1 MITDFDFSF
10 FAFCF
15 FFFFFGFLGHFL
27 DQTDME
33 KCQV

>member
-10 FAFCF
+10 SFSFFAFF
-15 FFFFFGFLGHFL
+15 FWGHFL